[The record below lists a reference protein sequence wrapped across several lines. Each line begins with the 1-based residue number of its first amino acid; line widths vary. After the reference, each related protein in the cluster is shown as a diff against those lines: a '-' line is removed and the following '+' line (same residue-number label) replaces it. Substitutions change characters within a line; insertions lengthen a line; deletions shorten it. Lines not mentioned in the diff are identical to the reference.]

1 MYLMNNKFGALDK
14 FRKYKALVENQTSNN
29 IKTPRSDHG
38 GEYMN
43 VEFDLFLKKHGIV
56 SLLTLPVTP

>member
-1 MYLMNNKFGALDK
+1 MYLMKNKFGVLDK
-14 FRKYKALVENQTSNN
+14 FRKYKALVKNQTSNN

-43 VEFDLFLKKHGIV
+43 VEFDLFLKEHGIV
-56 SLLTLPVTP
+56 SQLTLLVTP